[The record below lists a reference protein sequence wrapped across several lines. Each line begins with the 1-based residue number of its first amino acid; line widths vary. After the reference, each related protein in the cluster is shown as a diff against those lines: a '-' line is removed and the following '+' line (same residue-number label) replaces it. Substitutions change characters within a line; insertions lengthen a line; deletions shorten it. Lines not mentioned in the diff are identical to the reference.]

1 MNIISLPILLI
12 VSSLSDMSSGCLQRN
27 PLCTCLSTTIQELPT
42 TLQLVRNLWVRYST
56 LNSDMQGG
64 CSTSFKQPFLV
75 SSFNFQDDVH
85 CLLERLTLFI
95 LNWHLWDM
103 YADSHVRS
111 IGDEIFRLVSTWL
124 RSDENVGRCSMLN
137 RNAENTEEVIG
148 WQHLHPDIKHSSWR
162 CMNCG
167 IGLDPFTNIWL

>member
-1 MNIISLPILLI
+1 MNIISLQNLAHVLQVWVTWAQDASNEILYAL
-12 VSSLSDMSSGCLQRN
+12 VSRQQFKNC
-27 PLCTCLSTTIQELPT
+27 
-42 TLQLVRNLWVRYST
+42 QLHCSWYGIYGWDT

-75 SSFNFQDDVH
+75 SSLNIQDDVH
-85 CLLERLTLFI
+85 CLSKRLTLFI
-95 LNWHLWDM
+95 LNWHLWDIF
-103 YADSHVRS
+103 SHVRS